1 MDTND
6 PTVTAESQR
15 NLLIFGKI
23 YFAVKSFGGKLRI
36 AKKIAKF
43 LAETFLLFFLKKHTK
58 KMT

>member
-23 YFAVKSFGGKLRI
+23 YFAVKSFGGKLQI
-36 AKKIAKF
+36 AKKLPNFWPKHF
-43 LAETFLLFFLKKHTK
+43 YCFF
-58 KMT
+58 

>member
-6 PTVTAESQR
+6 PTVTAESQQ

-43 LAETFLLFFLKKHTK
+43 LAETFLLFF
-58 KMT
+58 